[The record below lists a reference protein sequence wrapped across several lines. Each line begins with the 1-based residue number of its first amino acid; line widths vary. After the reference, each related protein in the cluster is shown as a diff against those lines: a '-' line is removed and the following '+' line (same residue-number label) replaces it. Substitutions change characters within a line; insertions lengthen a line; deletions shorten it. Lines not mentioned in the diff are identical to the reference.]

1 MSKVLFNLIYYK
13 SCFAKGEEHP
23 IHVTTE
29 TPIFSNC
36 FRRHLQTI
44 FMPHTCLVDQIRR
57 WKKKIKQ
64 NESVYNK

>member
-13 SCFAKGEEHP
+13 SCFAKGEEHL

-36 FRRHLQTI
+36 FPRRIFKQFYATHMLSGSNQT
-44 FMPHTCLVDQIRR
+44 LE
-57 WKKKIKQ
+57 K
-64 NESVYNK
+64 NKNKTK

>member
-36 FRRHLQTI
+36 FPQRILSLNN

-57 WKKKIKQ
+57 WKK
-64 NESVYNK
+64 

>member
-29 TPIFSNC
+29 TPIFFQLFPTASLN
-36 FRRHLQTI
+36 
-44 FMPHTCLVDQIRR
+44 
-57 WKKKIKQ
+57 
-64 NESVYNK
+64 N

>member
-23 IHVTTE
+23 IFHVTTE
-29 TPIFSNC
+29 TPIFFQLFPTASLNN
-36 FRRHLQTI
+36 

-57 WKKKIKQ
+57 WKK
-64 NESVYNK
+64 NK